1 QTLARQVGDATA
13 VKAAVAKAEADLK
26 AARCGLKRP
35 EFQKRL
41 DQILSE
47 HERQAAAVVEEAE
60 RRASL
65 LGKPAA
71 DWSTTDLD
79 GKRHALADYRG
90 KVVILDF
97 WYRTCFWCVRAMPQ
111 VKEVAAQFKGRPVV
125 VLGMN
130 TDAKEEDARFVV
142 EKMGLN
148 YATLKAAGL
157 PEK

>member
-1 QTLARQVGDATA
+1 LGKADLA
-13 VKAAVAKAEADLK
+13 LK
-26 AARCGLKRP
+26 AAQAELKQA
-35 EFQKRL
+35 EFQK
-41 DQILSE
+41 QIDALLTE
-47 HERQAAAVVEEAE
+47 HEQYAKYYVEEAE
-60 RRASL
+60 RRAAVL
-65 LGKPAA
+65 DKPAA
-71 DWSTTDLD
+71 EWSTVDLE
-79 GKRHALADYRG
+79 GKPHALKDYRG